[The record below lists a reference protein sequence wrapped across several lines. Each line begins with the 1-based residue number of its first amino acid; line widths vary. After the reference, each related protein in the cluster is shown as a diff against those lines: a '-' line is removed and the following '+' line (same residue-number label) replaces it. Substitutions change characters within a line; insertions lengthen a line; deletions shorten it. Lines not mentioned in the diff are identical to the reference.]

1 MDCKQTI
8 LDILSK
14 KRDVLVAQLNYYQRK
29 HGIDGK
35 YIQDHEDR
43 IDQLNKMIRW
53 VETREE

>member
-14 KRDVLVAQLNYYQRK
+14 KRDVWLAQLNYYQQT
-29 HGIDGK
+29 HNIDGK